1 MKTFDLQNPT
11 RVLFGKGRIAELD
24 AQIAAGAK
32 VLLLFGGGSA
42 ERTGVLARGFRKTGT
57 A

>member
-1 MKTFDLQNPT
+1 MKTFDLHDPT
-11 RVLFGKGRIAELD
+11 RILFGKGRIAELD

-32 VLLLFGGGSA
+32 VLLLFGGGGA